1 MNNSGNCPWGGV
13 LARFYGPGV
22 RVLNS
27 FLSGWCGIRPSK
39 NCPGGW
45 SGLELTDTLFIYVSL
60 KKVIS
65 EIVPVWLK
73 NQDQCVDMGEGGL
86 CVEWII
92 RGELIHGVTHV

>member
-1 MNNSGNCPWGGV
+1 M
-13 LARFYGPGV
+13 F
-22 RVLNS
+22 
-27 FLSGWCGIRPSK
+27 
-39 NCPGGW
+39 
-45 SGLELTDTLFIYVSL
+45 SL

-92 RGELIHGVTHV
+92 RGGLIHGVTHV